1 AEMALAADG
10 RILGLRVKTISNM
23 GAYLSLF
30 APAIPT
36 YLYGTLLAGA
46 YLTPAIHVDVTAV
59 FTNTTPVDAYRGAG
73 RPEACYLVE
82 RLMDLAAHQLGMD
95 PAAIRRHNFIPPEK
109 FPYQTAVALVYDS
122 GNYAPNLDLALKIA
136 GYTQLRKEQSEARQ
150 QGRYIGIGL
159 STYIE
164 ACGLGPSKVVG
175 SLGAQAGLYESATV
189 RVHPTGKVSV
199 YTGSHQ
205 HGQGHETTFAQL
217 AADA

>member
-73 RPEACYLVE
+73 RPEACYLIE
-82 RLMDLAAHQLGMD
+82 RMADLAAQEMGMD
-95 PAAIRRHNFIPPEK
+95 PVELRRKNFIPKEA
-109 FPYQTAVALVYDS
+109 FPYQTPVAVMYDS
-122 GNYAPNLDLALKIA
+122 GNYPAALDKA
-136 GYTQLRKEQSEARQ
+136 
-150 QGRYIGIGL
+150 
-159 STYIE
+159 
-164 ACGLGPSKVVG
+164 
-175 SLGAQAGLYESATV
+175 
-189 RVHPTGKVSV
+189 
-199 YTGSHQ
+199 
-205 HGQGHETTFAQL
+205 
-217 AADA
+217 